1 MKFIVDEQLYK
12 KANKNFVF
20 LTQQTTTM
28 RKKVNEVDV
37 KHEQHDLL
45 YL

>member
-1 MKFIVDEQLYK
+1 MNFVVDEQFYK

-28 RKKVNEVDV
+28 MKKANEVNV
-37 KHEQHDLL
+37 KHE
-45 YL
+45 